1 MLHLSARHRS
11 GNLYSLI
18 NTHHRTTQVQGM
30 DFFPA
35 LLFLFYHV
43 NNRRFP
49 KVKKKKKT
57 LKNRKFHPI
66 YMTYEHWFQYQTSH
80 YKQGEGMMSCF
91 ACKMQSVIHVFSL
104 WLLRYLLSWYI
115 NYLVPERLEDYSWT
129 SMPSVLFVLFCF
141 QNVLHFKALYTFTV
155 PTAKF
160 ILSFQMIKY

>member
-1 MLHLSARHRS
+1 MHVTDRGTYIVSS
-11 GNLYSLI
+11 
-18 NTHHRTTQVQGM
+18 THTTGQPKCKAWI
-30 DFFPA
+30 FFQ
-35 LLFLFYHV
+35 LFY
-43 NNRRFP
+43 FFFIMLTIEDSP
-49 KVKKKKKT
+49 KLKKKKKT